1 MRNFIYRFQMFM
13 QGRYG
18 SDELNIS
25 LIVLS
30 AIVSIVSRFFMFNIP
45 VRLILTAVSLGL
57 LGLAV
62 FRFLSRNIYGRTAE
76 NRKFKPV
83 FTAVT
88 SRFKLTYRK
97 FRDGRTHRY
106 YKCPVCK
113 AQLRVKNLKGKHT
126 IRCPKC
132 ANKFEKTIR

>member
-1 MRNFIYRFQMFM
+1 M

-18 SDELNIS
+18 SDELNIT

-30 AIVSIVSRFFMFNIP
+30 VVVSIISRFVYYLP
-45 VRLILTAVSLGL
+45 AQLIMSFVAMGMM
-57 LGLAV
+57 GLAV
-62 FRFLSRNIYGRTAE
+62 FRMLSRNIYKRSAE
-76 NRKFKPV
+76 NRAFKPV

-88 SRFKLTYRK
+88 GWFKLTYKK

-106 YKCPVCK
+106 YKCPNCK
-113 AQLRVKNLKGKHT
+113 AQLRVKNVKGKHT

-132 ANKFEKTIR
+132 GNKFEKTIR

>member
-1 MRNFIYRFQMFM
+1 MRNLIYKFQTFM

-18 SDELNIS
+18 SDELNIT
-25 LIVLS
+25 LIVFS
-30 AIVSIVSRFFMFNIP
+30 VIISIVSRFFMFNLP
-45 VRLILTAVSLGL
+45 VQLILMFVSLGL

-62 FRFLSRNIYGRTAE
+62 FRFLSTNIYGRTAE

-83 FTAVT
+83 FSAVT
-88 SRFKLTYRK
+88 GWFKLTYKK

-106 YKCPVCK
+106 YKCPQCK
-113 AQLRVKNLKGKHT
+113 AQLRVKNVKGKHT

-132 ANKFEKTIR
+132 GNKFEKTIR